1 MADVFQPP
9 PETVR
14 CTKCLRDV
22 VIASTLQRT
31 MQSDCLIA
39 ECPIRNDPDNQPAGR
54 WGTSISFTDS
64 SAISQEGRISRFE
77 QWEKIGLDVIKA
89 DLLQGQG
96 MHHVG
101 GPPANRDLAWEW
113 VRKKEAQALP
123 APSSKSNEILSLKPG
138 IWGFS
143 VDLKELWRGI
153 KKLWPG
159 IKRWWR
165 RG

>member
-1 MADVFQPP
+1 MAHVFQPA

-22 VIASTLQRT
+22 VIASILQRT

-39 ECPIRNDPDNQPAGR
+39 DCPIRNDPHYQPSEL
-54 WGTSISFTDS
+54 WGTSISFTES
-64 SAISQEGRISRFE
+64 SEISQEGRISRFK
-77 QWEKIGLDVIKA
+77 QWEKVGLDVIKA

-101 GPPANRDLAWEW
+101 GPQAIRDLAWEW
-113 VRKKEAQALP
+113 VRKKEAQAPP

-143 VDLKELWRGI
+143 VDLKELWRKR
-153 KKLWPG
+153 KKLWRKL
-159 IKRWWR
+159 KRR
-165 RG
+165 RRS